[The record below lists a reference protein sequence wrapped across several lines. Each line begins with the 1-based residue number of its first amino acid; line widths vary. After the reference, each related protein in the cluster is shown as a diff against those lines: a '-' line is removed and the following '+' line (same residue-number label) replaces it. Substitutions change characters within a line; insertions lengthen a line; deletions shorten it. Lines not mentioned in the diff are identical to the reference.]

1 MLRARTPISKIKAHD
16 IPEPS
21 KLNSDQMLLPYLSK
35 EGELISMSC
44 NKVVNQSALDT
55 RLPLNEKNPY
65 SLQTQTLRDSKSQK
79 DFKNDYMG
87 NRIMTLYE
95 HEVQKKKE
103 QTEKRLKKN
112 RQIQRNFQNRSNKT
126 SPRKYD
132 YLTK

>member
-35 EGELISMSC
+35 EGELISMSY

-65 SLQTQTLRDSKSQK
+65 SLQTQTLRDSKSQQ
-79 DFKNDYMG
+79 DVKNDYMG
-87 NRIMTLYE
+87 NRITTLYE
-95 HEVQKKKE
+95 HEV
-103 QTEKRLKKN
+103 
-112 RQIQRNFQNRSNKT
+112 
-126 SPRKYD
+126 
-132 YLTK
+132 